1 MSSTQTIPWPRFP
14 APGDD
19 LPLLRAPVLGVSWV
33 LERGGGELGEAIGG
47 ETGGGGG
54 GTEGADE
61 AGRGG
66 GGADGAKSFCPR
78 AFRAA

>member
-1 MSSTQTIPWPRFP
+1 M
-14 APGDD
+14 
-19 LPLLRAPVLGVSWV
+19 LGVSWI

-66 GGADGAKSFCPR
+66 GGADGAKSLCPR